1 MVYSEFIF
9 CLILKLD
16 ISVNAPMIIGLN
28 KSSELTIFFLKGML
42 LHILMGIKI
51 IGNTIMKQV

>member
-16 ISVNAPMIIGLN
+16 ISVNPPMIIGLN
-28 KSSELTIFFLKGML
+28 KSSELTIFFLKGMPR
-42 LHILMGIKI
+42 HMIGIEI